1 MYKIG
6 LRFTECLLHIEL
18 SIYAITPNEISL
30 MGSLILNFDAD
41 SPFSFLYDENL
52 SSLSRLD

>member
-30 MGSLILNFDAD
+30 MGSLILNSDAARSRYIEKD
-41 SPFSFLYDENL
+41 FLVDNFE
-52 SSLSRLD
+52 